1 MSLLLYLISIN
12 VTNIVLVMLPI
23 WANDVMDNCRED
35 VFIFIRQLLWSAKVL
50 FGSVENKPFKRRKE
64 SGQFVPWVVTHS
76 RRRLECF
83 YSCALSILLLHFMS
97 VHVVLMMVILPRL
110 SCEPS
115 CTGWRLCH
123 RNHHGMISAHITKK
137 RKKGVAERIVEKDVK
152 TRVDG
157 AVGMSYPSK

>member
-1 MSLLLYLISIN
+1 M
-12 VTNIVLVMLPI
+12 
-23 WANDVMDNCRED
+23 
-35 VFIFIRQLLWSAKVL
+35 
-50 FGSVENKPFKRRKE
+50 
-64 SGQFVPWVVTHS
+64 
-76 RRRLECF
+76 
-83 YSCALSILLLHFMS
+83 
-97 VHVVLMMVILPRL
+97 LMMVILPRL